1 MAEDVERVKEEL
13 LKRFELTKEQLQER
27 CSDDHLTAIS
37 KFVSWDA
44 VGPYLV
50 SKQDIKD
57 IRKDGRDEQD
67 RRRLLIEKWE
77 EKGSEA
83 TYDAMITAM
92 LKAGKRKEAEDVFKL
107 LTPERKPICDVVW
120 LLSFT
125 LILVLPLSLSSVDVA
140 VNSS

>member
-1 MAEDVERVKEEL
+1 MAKEVDEDKEKLRV
-13 LKRFELTKEQLQER
+13 RFELTKEQLQEQ
-27 CSDDHLTAIS
+27 CSDDHLTDIS

-50 SKQDIKD
+50 SKQDMKD

-92 LKAGKRKEAEDVFKL
+92 LKAGKRKEAEDAFKL
-107 LTPERKPICDVVW
+107 LGPERKPM
-120 LLSFT
+120 
-125 LILVLPLSLSSVDVA
+125 
-140 VNSS
+140 